1 MNIEIEARY
10 IDVDPKEL
18 VKKAVALGGKDTGEH
33 LLEETIFYDK
43 DLSWS
48 PKGRYARIR
57 SYNGR
62 HVFTHKQISGDTI
75 DGAEEIEFTV
85 DDPAQLKAFLEK
97 MELVPFRVQQKKR
110 HKIIFDG
117 VVLDID
123 SWPLIPPMLEI
134 EGDSV
139 EQVKEMAEKLGF
151 NWDDALFIDPKK
163 IIENYGHDVSNFR
176 YFTFDKC
183 E

>member
-1 MNIEIEARY
+1 MVTEIEARFIE
-10 IDVDPKEL
+10 IDIEEL
-18 VKKAVALGGKDTGEH
+18 VTKAVSLGGVDLGEH

-43 DLSWS
+43 DLTWS
-48 PKGRYARIR
+48 PAGRYARIR
-57 SYNGR
+57 SYDGK
-62 HVFTHKQISGDTI
+62 HVFTHKQITADTI

-85 DDPAQLKAFLEK
+85 DKPEQLKAFLEK

-110 HKIIFDG
+110 RKVKFDG

-123 SWPLIPPMLEI
+123 SWPKIPPMLEI
-134 EGDSV
+134 EGDT
-139 EQVKEMAEKLGF
+139 EQHVKDIAEKLGLDW
-151 NWDDALFIDPKK
+151 NKALFIDPKK
-163 IIENYGHDVSNFR
+163 IIENYGYDVSNFR